1 MEIARAARE
10 TAGRAISAP
19 SFPDEQG
26 RCGATTGS
34 AVWTGLMT
42 LAKADAEADIDGIA
56 LADAR
61 MVLGHRLGAAVDPK
75 QFTGFIEL
83 HIEQGPSFQVAGEQ
97 IGVVTDIAGYRQDAV
112 TLTGQ
117 QTHAV
122 TIDELGCVPLSR
134 TGAELLF
141 DLISQ
146 RYVRRATL
154 ITRNL
159 PFDDWTEIFGFERL
173 TGAHLDRP
181 TDRLNILQ
189 MNGEIYRL
197 GQSKDRQDRA

>member
-1 MEIARAARE
+1 MPISLRA
-10 TAGRAISAP
+10 
-19 SFPDEQG
+19 D
-26 RCGATTGS
+26 
-34 AVWTGLMT
+34 
-42 LAKADAEADIDGIA
+42 
-56 LADAR
+56 
-61 MVLGHRLGAAVDPK
+61 
-75 QFTGFIEL
+75 
-83 HIEQGPSFQVAGEQ
+83 
-97 IGVVTDIAGYRQDAV
+97 
-112 TLTGQ
+112 
-117 QTHAV
+117 
-122 TIDELGCVPLSR
+122 SR
-134 TGAELLF
+134 PF

-197 GQSKDRQDRA
+197 GHSKDRQDRA